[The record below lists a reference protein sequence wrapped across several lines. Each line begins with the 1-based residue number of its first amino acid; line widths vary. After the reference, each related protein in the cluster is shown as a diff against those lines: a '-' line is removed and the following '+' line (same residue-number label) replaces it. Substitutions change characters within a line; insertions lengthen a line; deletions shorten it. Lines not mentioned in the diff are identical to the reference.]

1 MIEDLIKRYKEFK
14 RKEGHSDE
22 FYKYEAIQ
30 HFQQNWNINAEDFA
44 GMLRGLYESI
54 QLRILFLIPIF
65 HFRKLPIA

>member
-30 HFQQNWNINAEDFA
+30 HFQQNWNINAEDFS
-44 GMLRGLYESI
+44 GMLRGL
-54 QLRILFLIPIF
+54 
-65 HFRKLPIA
+65 